1 MFVDL
6 TDSYRKL
13 SSTTVEIEA
22 PEILPEAEHVLEVF
36 DTKVQE
42 IQQTVL
48 GVGLHCEILALV
60 HGLLM
65 DKAVVDY
72 EIQKSATNLYLA
84 GSSLSEWRRITSEQQ
99 YAEVRF
105 MSTALFLKISLF

>member
-1 MFVDL
+1 MTHTHHPDFL
-6 TDSYRKL
+6 SHSYRKL
-13 SSTTVEIEA
+13 SSSTVEIEVA
-22 PEILPEAEHVLEVF
+22 EILPEAEHILEVF

-42 IQQTVL
+42 IRQTVL

-65 DKAVVDY
+65 NKAVIEY

-84 GSSLSEWRRITSEQQ
+84 NTSLSEWRRITLEQQ
-99 YAEVRF
+99 YAEVR
-105 MSTALFLKISLF
+105 